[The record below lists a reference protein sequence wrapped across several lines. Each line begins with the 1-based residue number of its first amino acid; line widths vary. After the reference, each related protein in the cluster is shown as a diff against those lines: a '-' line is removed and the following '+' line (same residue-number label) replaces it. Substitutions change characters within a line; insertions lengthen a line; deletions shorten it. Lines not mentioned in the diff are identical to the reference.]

1 MDNSGILDKFINTHM
16 KTAEIYA
23 SHSRSRRSKVGAV
36 LVDENNERILMCGYN
51 GTPPSGDNN
60 CEYVNND
67 GELVTKPE
75 VVHAEEN
82 VILFC
87 AKKGIKTENKI
98 LYTTLSPCFQ
108 CAKMIITS
116 GIKKVVFKE
125 LYRDESGLNLLK
137 QYGVEIIHIKDDY
150 EYWWL

>member
-1 MDNSGILDKFINTHM
+1 M
-16 KTAEIYA
+16 AEEK
-23 SHSRSRRSKVGAV
+23 RTKR

-82 VILFC
+82 VILFLPTYLPLL
-87 AKKGIKTENKI
+87 A
-98 LYTTLSPCFQ
+98 FF
-108 CAKMIITS
+108 TS
-116 GIKKVVFKE
+116 SC
-125 LYRDESGLNLLK
+125 R
-137 QYGVEIIHIKDDY
+137 
-150 EYWWL
+150 